1 MQQRI
6 PKEGSKDAT
15 FQGKLNLEQKQ
26 SLTFIMILPLT
37 VGCVSLSLQ
46 SKYDK
51 ALRYCIGR
59 SSFCHNLKMK
69 ILIILLNNC
78 HSISSL

>member
-1 MQQRI
+1 MLL
-6 PKEGSKDAT
+6 PKEN
-15 FQGKLNLEQKQ
+15 KLELEQN
-26 SLTFIMILPLT
+26 LTFIMIFPLT

-46 SKYDK
+46 GKYDK

-59 SSFCHNLKMK
+59 SFFCHDLKMK

-78 HSISSL
+78 HSTSSL